1 MLVGMALLMLT
12 AGSAAPEEGVDALM
26 ERGKARFERRDFEGA
41 LEDFT
46 QVTQK
51 DPKRAE
57 TYLWRGRARGG
68 CRLTRWA
75 MADLDKAIELDPK
88 NMDFYSWR
96 GDCRSAWGIGN
107 LDDTIADYTKAIDN
121 RFEPDKHYF
130 LRGSLLAVYTKGDL
144 ENALAD
150 LNKAVAAAGRDEP
163 QRRYWR
169 GVVRMRLDDFKGAL
183 EGLSKHIQE
192 APQPEDTA
200 WLFRG
205 YLNLRLEKAA
215 EADADFR
222 DYLKKQP
229 SAKKDVDSYRELARL
244 LGANDQPQT
253 GPDFIKRSEQISSLR
268 MPDWAVLDAIKAVA
282 VDPGYAEGY

>member
-1 MLVGMALLMLT
+1 MLT
-12 AGSAAPEEGVDALM
+12 AGGAAPEEGVDALM
-26 ERGKARFERRDFEGA
+26 ERGKARFERGDYEGA
-41 LEDFT
+41 LEEFT

-57 TYLWRGRARGG
+57 AYFWRGRARGLCG
-68 CRLTRWA
+68 LTRWA

-96 GDCRSAWGIGN
+96 GQCRSSWGIGN

-121 RFEPDKHYF
+121 RFEPDKHYGF
-130 LRGSLLAVYTKGDL
+130 RGLHLDNKGDQ

-163 QRRYWR
+163 YGMKRYWR
-169 GVVRMRLDDFKGAL
+169 GVVRMKLDDFKGGL
-183 EGLSKHIQE
+183 EDLSKHIQE
-192 APQPEDTA
+192 APQPQDTA

-205 YLNLRLEKAA
+205 YVNLRLDKAA

-222 DYLKKQP
+222 DYVKKRP
-229 SAKKDVDSYRELARL
+229 SAKMWTTI
-244 LGANDQPQT
+244 GN
-253 GPDFIKRSEQISSLR
+253 
-268 MPDWAVLDAIKAVA
+268 
-282 VDPGYAEGY
+282 